1 MTRLRQLMLEE
12 LQRRNYAATTREYY
26 LRTLTRFA
34 RYFRRP
40 PDQLTQHHIRTYQTY
55 LLRERRLHP
64 HSVRREVAALRF
76 FYVKTLRR
84 RYLVDDTPYPKVP
97 RRLPTVLTPEEVQ
110 RLIAAARTLTERA
123 MLMVL
128 YSTGMRNAELRH
140 LQVRDIDS
148 RAMLIHVSHAKGGRD
163 RYVPLSATLLA
174 TLRKHWRWMKPN
186 TWLFPGMLHNWRADR
201 PITPKVVWDAC
212 RAAAARA
219 GLTKRV
225 SAHTLRH
232 SFATHLL
239 EAGADI
245 RTIQLLL
252 GHAQVRHTVSYL
264 HLSPR
269 HLQAVVNPLDALT
282 IPGLE
287 TVRRSRRLHKR

>member
-1 MTRLRQLMLEE
+1 MTRLRRLMLEE

-26 LRTLTRFA
+26 VRTLTRFA

-40 PDQLTQHHIRTYQTY
+40 PDQLTPHHIRTYQTY

-110 RLIAAARTLTERA
+110 RLIAAARTLSERA

-148 RAMLIHVSHAKGGRD
+148 RAMRIHVSHAKGGRD
-163 RYVPLSATLLA
+163 RYVPLSATLLV
-174 TLRKHWRWMKPN
+174 TLREHWRWMKPK
-186 TWLFPGMLHNWRADR
+186 TWLFPGTLHNWRADR

-212 RAAAARA
+212 RAATARA

-252 GHAQVRHTVSYL
+252 GHAQVRHTVIYL

-287 TVRRSRRLHKR
+287 MVRRSRRLHKR

>member
-1 MTRLRQLMLEE
+1 MLEE

-26 LRTLTRFA
+26 VRTLTRFA

-174 TLRKHWRWMKPN
+174 TLREHWRWMKPK
-186 TWLFPGMLHNWRADR
+186 TWLFPGTLHNWRADR
-201 PITPKVVWDAC
+201 PVTPKVVWDAC
-212 RAAAARA
+212 RTAAARA

-252 GHAQVRHTVSYL
+252 GHAEVRHTIIYL

-287 TVRRSRRLHKR
+287 TVRRSRRLQKR